1 MWLPPDKTCSY
12 SHPNKSFPD
21 FKIVSWFQV
30 KIVFLSNQNHHSVSS
45 KFQHHQVSEA
55 TNPTSKQ
62 TLQFSFSNWESQCNS
77 MQQIN
82 ATQCNSMQL
91 NATDQ
96 CNSSIHLY
104 SLIALIASM
113 SLGRANTFFTLLAMP
128 WSLYQDCSSEQ
139 INCSDPH
146 PIHPSLIWRS
156 KQSLLVSAEKAST
169 SKMTTEKLQS
179 ALIYHQLKSS

>member
-1 MWLPPDKTCSY
+1 MISCQNHIPFKSSICIKQVSASPSFWSNK
-12 SHPNKSFPD
+12 PNK
-21 FKIVSWFQV
+21 Q
-30 KIVFLSNQNHHSVSS
+30 
-45 KFQHHQVSEA
+45 
-55 TNPTSKQ
+55 TQ

-82 ATQCNSMQL
+82 ATAQFIF
-91 NATDQ
+91 
-96 CNSSIHLY
+96 IH
-104 SLIALIASM
+104 SLH
-113 SLGRANTFFTLLAMP
+113 SLHPCHLDVLTPFFTLLAMP
-128 WSLYQDCSSEQ
+128 WSLHQDCSSEQ

-146 PIHPSLIWRS
+146 PIHPSLIWGS